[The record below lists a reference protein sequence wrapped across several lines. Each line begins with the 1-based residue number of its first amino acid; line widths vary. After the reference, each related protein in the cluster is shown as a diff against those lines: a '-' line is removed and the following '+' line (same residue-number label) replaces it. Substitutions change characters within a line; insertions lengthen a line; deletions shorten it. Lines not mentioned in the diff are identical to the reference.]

1 MNSRQALGVVFSK
14 GGSLILGIVVG
25 DAFSDGGGGVVF
37 SCGEGEDCWLK
48 SESDLS
54 KSNKPKLSIIKK
66 SPFSQISR
74 KLLAK
79 TS

>member
-1 MNSRQALGVVFSK
+1 MEFDKTSSFLGTDEFAGDTSGELWVDFS
-14 GGSLILGIVVG
+14 SFFVG
-25 DAFSDGGGGVVF
+25 E
-37 SCGEGEDCWLK
+37 CGLK